1 VKVLSEFDNETKE
14 IAQEIVKKSVQR
26 EILEWVVSIL
36 VAVVL
41 ALFIR
46 QFVFTVVRVDGESM
60 VPTLQHNDRLILW
73 RLGYTPENGDIIVL
87 HQAGHQPYIKRVIAN
102 EGQTVDIDFVTH
114 KVYVDG
120 TELEEEYINEPT
132 ALRGNMKFPVT
143 VGEDQVFVMGDNRN
157 NSRDSRF
164 TDVACVDY
172 DDIMGKAV
180 FRFLPFG
187 NMKVF

>member
-1 VKVLSEFDNETKE
+1 MSEFDNETKE

-60 VPTLQHNDRLILW
+60 VPTLQHNDRLIVW